1 MQLLPLPNCTLFTLP
16 HKNHLSNKAQS
27 RESDIVRK
35 NSDASTDGLFMVS
48 KQGVTN
54 YPSLFIANCQKKDM
68 EEPSRKLVGALRK
81 DNLEHLRILV

>member
-1 MQLLPLPNCTLFTLP
+1 M
-16 HKNHLSNKAQS
+16 
-27 RESDIVRK
+27 
-35 NSDASTDGLFMVS
+35 AST
-48 KQGVTN
+48 QGVRN